1 MSAARETQADLT
13 ADRAVGAA
21 AVRGPAATAVIQ
33 VWAVLVVAGAAHV
46 VAGTVAV
53 CHAAAVECAAVAG
66 GDVSREVKL

>member
-33 VWAVLVVAGAAHV
+33 VWAVLVVAGAVHAVAVTV
-46 VAGTVAV
+46 VV